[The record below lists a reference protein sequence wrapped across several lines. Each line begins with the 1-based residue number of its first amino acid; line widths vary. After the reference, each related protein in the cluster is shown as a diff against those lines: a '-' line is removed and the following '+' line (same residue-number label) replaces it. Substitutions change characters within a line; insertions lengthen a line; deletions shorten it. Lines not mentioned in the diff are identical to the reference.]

1 MFIASAVKFNHTLQD
16 LFLGDNKLISS
27 DGQTLGAML
36 KGNDHLQLLDLRN
49 NPLQVPFLIY
59 LLLQLGS
66 SSFFLPGL
74 FAFCWVKQFWSWII
88 DLFLQNCKRCKQGLQ
103 RKKKTVHPCSTLSIM
118 ICLTN

>member
-1 MFIASAVKFNHTLQD
+1 MITVETGPSMKSQLHQSDCSESPLFEYFLFPVFIASAVKFNHTLQD

-66 SSFFLPGL
+66 SSFLS
-74 FAFCWVKQFWSWII
+74 VK
-88 DLFLQNCKRCKQGLQ
+88 
-103 RKKKTVHPCSTLSIM
+103 V
-118 ICLTN
+118 